1 MKYRLD
7 VTRLREGM
15 MTLNGWAIPKDA
27 SNKISYEIKDDRGE
41 SLDIKYVPMQREDV
55 AAIYKLKSSDLGFDI
70 EFPYER
76 GKDYFLII
84 KEISGN
90 ASVSTVSTAKVK
102 INEEIIA
109 KRNSVAHRKREKL
122 LALANTETIKVA
134 WDFFKE
140 NGLKALYKKS
150 VHKLKGISEDYDYS
164 EWYEKTRLTEAEL
177 EAQRREI
184 AELSEKAAEGDEGL
198 PLISIVIPAYNT
210 PEKYLRMLYD
220 SLKAQTYGNFEV
232 CIGDGSENDDAVE
245 RVTLEYA
252 ARDSRFKYKKLE
264 KNLGISRNTNEAL
277 KSATGDFIALCDHD
291 DELPHEALYEI
302 FKAIRENPK
311 AMLIYTDE
319 DKVDF
324 DGKAFFEPHFKS
336 DYNPDLLTS
345 VNYICHL
352 TVLKR
357 ELLEKVGGFRHE
369 FDGAQDYD
377 FFLRCCEE
385 ATVEEKKR
393 VELFCELMKA
403 PEALGDRE
411 LLRSGEDDKTGKCVK
426 TGEGDKSGEHD
437 KDGEYAIKVKE
448 FAGKTGLSEGAII
461 KLLNGDFVSE
471 TIIHVRKVCYHW
483 RCHKNSTSFNPESK
497 LYAFEAGKRAIM
509 EHYKRTGV
517 KADRVDDGVT
527 YGFYHSILEAPN
539 ELVSVIIPNKDHIDD
554 LDKCLRSMIQ
564 SSSFRRLEF
573 IIVENNSTEEKTE
586 EYYKKIENNPVYFL
600 NDTKTFAKN
609 AEDPKAGLNC
619 DRDITV
625 DISDIS
631 IKVVRWPREFN
642 YSAINNFGVMH
653 STGKY
658 LLFLNNDVEL
668 IAPDSIKEMLGIM
681 QRPEVGVCGARLL
694 YEDDTIQHGGVVVGF
709 GGIAGGCFIGLH
721 EKENSYMHRAMCVQ
735 DYSAV
740 TAACLMT
747 KREVFMKAGGFYE
760 GLAVAFNDIDY
771 CMSVRS
777 LGKLVVYDP
786 YVIFRHYESKS
797 RGLEDTPEKVERF
810 NGEIA
815 VFVDRWG
822 RILEEGDPYYNPN
835 LTLRKSNFALR
846 DLNHEKP
853 GEPYKLE
860 LDVKKQLQIVEREK
874 NRREALKNRQE

>member
-15 MTLNGWAIPKDA
+15 MTLNGWAIPKKS
-27 SNKISYEIKDDRGE
+27 SNSISYEIRDDRGAE
-41 SLDIKYVPMQREDV
+41 LKIKYVPMKREDV
-55 AAIYKLKSSDLGFDI
+55 AAIYKLEDTDLGFDI

-76 GKDYFLII
+76 GRDYFLII
-84 KEISGN
+84 KEREKGALGEQGRELS
-90 ASVSTVSTAKVK
+90 SVKIK

-109 KRNSVAHRKREKL
+109 KRNSVSHRKREKL
-122 LALANTETIKVA
+122 LALLNMETVKVA

-140 NGLKALYKKS
+140 NGARALVKKS
-150 VHKLKGISEDYDYS
+150 VHKLQGISEDYDYS
-164 EWYEKTRLTEAEL
+164 EWYEKTRVTKEEL
-177 EAQRREI
+177 EGQRRELKE
-184 AELSEKAAEGDEGL
+184 AGEL

-220 SLKAQTYGNFEV
+220 SLKAQTYENFEV
-232 CIGDGSENDDAVE
+232 CIGDGSEGDGTVE

-252 ARDSRFKYKKLE
+252 KKDDRFKYKKLQ
-264 KNLGISRNTNEAL
+264 KNLGISENTNAAL
-277 KSATGDFIALCDHD
+277 AMAKGDFTALCDHD
-291 DELPHEALYEI
+291 DELPPEALYEI
-302 FKAIRENPK
+302 YKAIRENPK
-311 AMLIYTDE
+311 ALLIYTDE

-324 DGKAFFEPHFKS
+324 DGKAYFEPHFKS

-369 FDGAQDYD
+369 YDGAQDYD

-385 ATVEEKKR
+385 ATAEEKKR
-393 VELFCELMKA
+393 LKLFYELIKK
-403 PEALGDRE
+403 EAEDKKDINYGNRSLRRDRE
-411 LLRSGEDDKTGKCVK
+411 YTAELSRN
-426 TGEGDKSGEHD
+426 
-437 KDGEYAIKVKE
+437 
-448 FAGKTGLSEGAII
+448 TGLSEKAVE
-461 KLLNGDFVSE
+461 KLLKGEFVSE
-471 TIIHVRKVCYHW
+471 TVIHVRKVCYHW

-509 EHYKRTGV
+509 DHYRRTGV
-517 KADRVDDGVT
+517 KAESVEDGVT
-527 YGFYHSILEAPN
+527 YGFYHSILGLPEDC
-539 ELVSVIIPNKDHIDD
+539 EQGEEKVSVIIPNKDHTAD
-554 LDKCLRSMIQ
+554 LDKCLRSLILN
-564 SSSFRRLEF
+564 SSVRRLEF
-573 IIVENNSTEEKTE
+573 VIVENNSTEKETE
-586 EYYKKIENNPVYFL
+586 EYYRKIEGNPAYFTEGMRD
-600 NDTKTFAKN
+600 NSTSPKTGDNYPDT
-609 AEDPKAGLNC
+609 P
-619 DRDITV
+619 
-625 DISDIS
+625 DISDIE
-631 IKVVRWPREFN
+631 IKIARWPREFN
-642 YSAINNFGVMH
+642 YSAINNFGVLH

-668 IAPDSIKEMLGIM
+668 IAPDSIKEMLSLM
-681 QRPEVGVCGARLL
+681 QRDEVGVCGARLL
-694 YEDDTIQHGGVVVGF
+694 YEDDTIQHAGVVVGF

-721 EKENSYMHRAMCVQ
+721 EKENSYMHRAMCSQ

-747 KREVFMKAGGFYE
+747 KRDVFMSAGGFYE

-777 LGKLVVYDP
+777 MGKLVVYDP
-786 YVIFRHYESKS
+786 YVSFHHYESKS

-815 VFVDRWG
+815 VFADRWG
-822 RILEEGDPYYNPN
+822 DILADGDPYYNPN

-846 DLNHEKP
+846 DLTKEKP

-860 LDVKKQLQIVEREK
+860 LDIKKQLQVVEREK
-874 NRREALKNRQE
+874 KRREAELKES

>member
-7 VTRLREGM
+7 VTRLREGV

-27 SNKISYEIKDDRGE
+27 KNSIGYEVRDDRGE
-41 SLDIKYVPMQREDV
+41 RLPARFVPMQREDV
-55 AAIYKLKSSDLGFDI
+55 AAIYKLKSSELGFDI

-76 GKDYFLII
+76 GRDYFLII
-84 KEISGN
+84 KETEGQ
-90 ASVSTVSTAKVK
+90 AEGVRTVSTAKVK

-109 KRNSVAHRKREKL
+109 KRNSVSHRKREKL
-122 LALANTETIKVA
+122 LALANTETLKVA

-140 NGLKALYKKS
+140 NGARALWKKS

-164 EWYEKTRLTEAEL
+164 EWYEKTRISEEEL
-177 EAQRREI
+177 EAQRQEMK
-184 AELSEKAAEGDEGL
+184 ALSESGAEL

-220 SLKAQTYGNFEV
+220 SLKAQTYTRFEV
-232 CIGDGSENDDAVE
+232 CVGDGSEGAGEQAMSVEAVT
-245 RVTLEYA
+245 REYA
-252 ARDSRFKYKKLE
+252 ASDSRFKYKKLE
-264 KNLGISRNTNEAL
+264 RNLGISGNTNEAL
-277 KSATGDFIALCDHD
+277 KMAEGDFIALCDHD
-291 DELPHEALYEI
+291 DELTPDALYEVAR
-302 FKAIRENPK
+302 AIRENPK
-311 AMLIYTDE
+311 ALLIYTDE

-324 DGKAFFEPHFKS
+324 DGKAYFEPHFKS

-357 ELLEKVGGFRHE
+357 ELLEKTGGFRHE

-385 ATVEEKKR
+385 ATGEER
-393 VELFCELMKA
+393 ERTELFFSLMRDNASEASCYGEKTCDRSEARINELS
-403 PEALGDRE
+403 E
-411 LLRSGEDDKTGKCVK
+411 
-426 TGEGDKSGEHD
+426 
-437 KDGEYAIKVKE
+437 
-448 FAGKTGLSEGAII
+448 KTGLSGEAVR
-461 KLLNGDFVSE
+461 KLLNGEFISE
-471 TIIHVRKVCYHW
+471 TVIHIKKVCYHW

-517 KADRVDDGVT
+517 EADRVEDGVT
-527 YGFYHSILEAPN
+527 YGFYHSILKLPRGLSEGCGPD
-539 ELVSVIIPNKDHIDD
+539 EKVSVIIPNKDHVDD
-554 LDKCLRSMIQ
+554 LDKCIRSLIRN
-564 SSSFRRLEF
+564 SDFRRLEF
-573 IIVENNSTEEKTE
+573 VIVENNSTEEKTE
-586 EYYKKIENNPVYFL
+586 EYYRKIEGNPEYF
-600 NDTKTFAKN
+600 
-609 AEDPKAGLNC
+609 
-619 DRDITV
+619 
-625 DISDIS
+625 ISKEGNSPSCGGPSVSEIE

-642 YSAINNFGVMH
+642 YSAINNFGVLR
-653 STGKY
+653 STGEY

-668 IAPDSIKEMLGIM
+668 INPASVSEMLGVM

-721 EKENSYMHRAMCVQ
+721 EKENSYMHRAMCSQ

-747 KREVFMKAGGFYE
+747 KREVFMAAGGFYE

-771 CMSVRS
+771 CMAVRA
-777 LGKLVVYDP
+777 LGKLVVYNP
-786 YVIFRHYESKS
+786 YVTFHHYESKS

-815 VFVDRWG
+815 VFADRWG
-822 RILEEGDPYYNPN
+822 EILKDGDPYYNPN

-846 DLNHEKP
+846 DLSKEKP

-860 LDVKKQLQIVEREK
+860 LDVKKQLQTVEREK
-874 NRREALKNRQE
+874 KRREEALKES